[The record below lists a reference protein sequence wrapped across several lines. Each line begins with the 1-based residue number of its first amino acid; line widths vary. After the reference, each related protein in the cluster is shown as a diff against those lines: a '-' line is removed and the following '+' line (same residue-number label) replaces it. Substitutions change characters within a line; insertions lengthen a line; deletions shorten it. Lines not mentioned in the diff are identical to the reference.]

1 MANTT
6 RTNGWLGAAAAV
18 TCFLVALF
26 DGLDGNV
33 AMAGLFGF
41 FAVVL
46 GLQAMDDLVWHGS
59 QDRVGV
65 PLKRVFGALAVGC
78 LLWVLVTLLR

>member
-1 MANTT
+1 MATYS
-6 RTNGWLGAAAAV
+6 RSNGWLGAAAAA

-26 DGLDGNV
+26 DGLDGNA

-46 GLQAMDDLVWHGS
+46 GLQALDDLVWKGS
-59 QDRVGV
+59 QDRVAG
-65 PLKRVFGALAVGC
+65 PLKRVFGALTIAC
-78 LLWVLVTLLR
+78 LLWVVVTLLF

>member
-1 MANTT
+1 MADNS
-6 RTNGWLGAAAAV
+6 RTNGWLGAAAAL

-59 QDRVGV
+59 QNRVVV
-65 PLKRVFGALAVGC
+65 PLKRVFGALTIGC
-78 LLWVLVTLLR
+78 LLWVLVTLLF

>member
-1 MANTT
+1 MATNS

-26 DGLDGNV
+26 DGIDGNV

-46 GLQAMDDLVWHGS
+46 GLQATDDLVWHGS
-59 QDRVGV
+59 QDRVVV
-65 PLKRVFGALAVGC
+65 PLKRIFGALAIGC
-78 LLWVLVTLLR
+78 LLWVLVALLF

>member
-1 MANTT
+1 MANNS
-6 RTNGWLGAAAAV
+6 RANGWLGAAAAA

-26 DGLDGNV
+26 DGLDGNA

-46 GLQAMDDLVWHGS
+46 GLQALDDLVWHGS
-59 QDRVGV
+59 QDRVAV
-65 PLKRVFGALAVGC
+65 PLKRVFGALALGC
-78 LLWVLVTLLR
+78 LLWVLVTLLN